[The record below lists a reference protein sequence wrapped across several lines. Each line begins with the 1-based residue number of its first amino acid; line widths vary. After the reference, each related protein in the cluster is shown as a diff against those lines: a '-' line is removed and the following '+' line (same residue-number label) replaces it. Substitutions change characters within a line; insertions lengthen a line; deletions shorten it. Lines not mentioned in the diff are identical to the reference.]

1 MLGRLSEET
10 WAPVAHGD
18 LAGPPISARF
28 AEAEE
33 CLVENLENLARRQ
46 GLAKILNDASPL
58 RDLVDFFVH
67 LQKGESYVEP
77 ALDADGTP
85 VFFEGDRL
93 VLEIG
98 NRSKRKLFF
107 YVLDVGLTGKVSPVF
122 PPLGSHE
129 TLEQNHRVCVGTRPG
144 EDLQL
149 FIPKDFHLFR
159 RFPAGVP
166 AKGLET
172 LKLFVTPSQASFD
185 PLYQGPMRVPYRDA
199 WNLNDL
205 LDATFHGGQG
215 FMRTKED
222 WTVIDRAFRLRA
234 RPK

>member
-1 MLGRLSEET
+1 M
-10 WAPVAHGD
+10 
-18 LAGPPISARF
+18 
-28 AEAEE
+28 
-33 CLVENLENLARRQ
+33 
-46 GLAKILNDASPL
+46 
-58 RDLVDFFVH
+58 VDFFVH

-144 EDLQL
+144 EDS
-149 FIPKDFHLFR
+149 PAFHSQG
-159 RFPAGVP
+159 FPSLPAVSGQECP
-166 AKGLET
+166 AKGLLET